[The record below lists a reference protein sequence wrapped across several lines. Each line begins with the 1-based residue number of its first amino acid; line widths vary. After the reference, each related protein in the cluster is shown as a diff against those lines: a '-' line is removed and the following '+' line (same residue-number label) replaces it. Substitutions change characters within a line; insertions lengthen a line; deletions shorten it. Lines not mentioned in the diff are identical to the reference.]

1 MDDTLIWCALI
12 GAVAYAIKP
21 MLPTYYE
28 LTKVSQHR
36 LDAINDAVDDMEQ
49 TVLAIG
55 SANEKMQRRLEV
67 LESDAG
73 GSLTRLDD
81 LNETVEHNCLRL
93 AVLEGAALDAKTG
106 TPANEARHD

>member
-12 GAVAYAIKP
+12 GAVAYVTKDAFP
-21 MLPTYYE
+21 NYFE
-28 LTKVSQHR
+28 LTRGRSKHR

-49 TVLAIG
+49 TVLAV
-55 SANEKMQRRLEV
+55 AKLVEDMR
-67 LESDAG
+67 SDAAG
-73 GSLTRLDD
+73 HLTRLDD

-93 AVLEGAALDAKTG
+93 ATLEEHMWKAKTA